1 LSGVTVGW
9 LQTGEGHK
17 GGASTSAENQTNYTP
32 YHQKVMNDVITAVEA
47 HLEKIGGTLPPE
59 KKAEL
64 VTLVY
69 EETLEKEGMVVDE
82 KSVARLIR
90 LAK

>member
-1 LSGVTVGW
+1 
-9 LQTGEGHK
+9 
-17 GGASTSAENQTNYTP
+17 
-32 YHQKVMNDVITAVEA
+32 MNDVITAVEA